1 MGTPGG
7 SGLVG
12 YERRGMRLFLFALW
26 MAFLGSVA
34 RAQDQSTF
42 LASLTPGRANVFS
55 QTVVIGASPA
65 WWTYITQNSDAFVP
79 GLAGG
84 LTRLAGNMGWGKTP
98 EEWNGRIAVNI
109 QFPPATNDA
118 PSMHKVLQNLTYV
131 AIPMVDPGY
140 CHPRAGRFNLNIS
153 FDPLATVLAGNVSR
167 DGGTYNLVSP
177 IYSTLYTTDLQNFY
191 KKGL

>member
-1 MGTPGG
+1 
-7 SGLVG
+7 
-12 YERRGMRLFLFALW
+12 MRLFLLTLGI
-26 MAFLGSVA
+26 AFLGSVA
-34 RAQDQSTF
+34 RAQDQSSF

-55 QTVVIGASPA
+55 QTVVVEADPA
-65 WWTYITQNSDAFVP
+65 WWTYITQNSDAFAP

-98 EEWNGRIAVNI
+98 EDWNGRIAVNI
-109 QFPPATNDA
+109 QLPAGTNDG
-118 PSMHKVLQNLTYV
+118 PGMHKVLQNLTYV

-140 CHPRAGRFNLNIS
+140 CHPRGGRFNLNIS
-153 FDPLATVLAGNVSR
+153 FDPLATVLAGSVSS

-177 IYSTLYTTDLQNFY
+177 IYAALYTTDLQNFF

>member
-1 MGTPGG
+1 MGG
-7 SGLVG
+7 SGWVG
-12 YERRGMRLFLFALW
+12 FERRSMRLFFTTLW
-26 MAFLGSVA
+26 MALLLSVA
-34 RAQDQSTF
+34 GAQDQNSF

-55 QTVVIGASPA
+55 QTVTIEADPA

-84 LTRLAGNMGWGKTP
+84 LTRLAGNMGWGKAP
-98 EEWNGRIAVNI
+98 EEWSGRIAVNI
-109 QFPPATNDA
+109 QFPAATNDA
-118 PSMHKVLQNLTYV
+118 AGMHKVLQNLTYV

-140 CHPRAGRFNLNIS
+140 CHPRGGCFNLNIS
-153 FDPLATVLAGNVSR
+153 FDPLATVLAGSVSS

-177 IYSTLYTTDLQNFY
+177 IYATLYTTDLQNFY